1 MKTHNFYPVLI
12 SASLLTSISA
22 EMLLSCGHTG
32 ANGHVYLVSGNQM
45 PSPDQSPPKPKGIKT
60 TLYIYGL
67 TNISEVIREGNSA
80 FYHNIITT
88 PIKQVETD
96 ENGYFKVELN
106 PGWYSLFV
114 KKGLL
119 FYSSQFDEKNNI
131 HPIEVKRGKT
141 TEVVFKANYDAVY

>member
-12 SASLLTSISA
+12 STLLLTSFSA
-22 EMLLSCGHTG
+22 EMLLSCVHTG
-32 ANGHVYLVSGNQM
+32 AKGQVYLVAGNQM
-45 PSPDQSPPKPKGIKT
+45 PSPGQSPLKPKGIKT

-67 TNISEVIREGNSA
+67 TNINEVNREGNSG
-80 FYHNIITT
+80 FYHDIFTVLV
-88 PIKQVETD
+88 KQVETD
-96 ENGYFKVELN
+96 ENGYFKVELR

-114 KKGLL
+114 KKGVL

>member
-12 SASLLTSISA
+12 SISILTSFST

-32 ANGHVYLVSGNQM
+32 AKGQVYLVSGNQM
-45 PSPDQSPPKPKGIKT
+45 PSPDQAPPKPKGIKT
-60 TLYIYGL
+60 TLYVYDL
-67 TNISEVIREGNSA
+67 TNINEVSREGTSA
-80 FYHNIITT
+80 FYSAISTQQV
-88 PIKQVETD
+88 KEVETD
-96 ENGYFKVELN
+96 ENGYFKVELK

-114 KKGLL
+114 KKGVL